1 MDLKKDKVLDEL
13 NLKLR
18 KLTNKFNN
26 SLTDLQIII
35 GEIGKIYNNERLE
48 IERTED
54 IIETIIM
61 ELSWKLRFLT
71 VKLQKP
77 NSVC

>member
-18 KLTNKFNN
+18 KLTNKFND
-26 SLTDLQIII
+26 SLTNLQIII

-54 IIETIIM
+54 IMETIIM

>member
-26 SLTDLQIII
+26 SLTNLQIII

-54 IIETIIM
+54 IMETIIM

>member
-35 GEIGKIYNNERLE
+35 GEIGKIYNNERIE

-54 IIETIIM
+54 IMETIIM

>member
-35 GEIGKIYNNERLE
+35 GEIGKKYNNERLE

-54 IIETIIM
+54 IMETIIM

>member
-54 IIETIIM
+54 IMETIIM
-61 ELSWKLRFLT
+61 ELSWKLSFLT

>member
-26 SLTDLQIII
+26 SLTNLQIII
-35 GEIGKIYNNERLE
+35 GEIGKIYDNERLE

-54 IIETIIM
+54 IMETIIM

>member
-54 IIETIIM
+54 IMETIIM

>member
-1 MDLKKDKVLDEL
+1 MDLKKDKVLDQL

-35 GEIGKIYNNERLE
+35 GEIEKIYNNERLE
-48 IERTED
+48 TERTED
-54 IIETIIM
+54 IMETIIM

>member
-1 MDLKKDKVLDEL
+1 MDLKKDKVLDQL

-35 GEIGKIYNNERLE
+35 GEIEKIYNNERLE
-48 IERTED
+48 TERTED
-54 IIETIIM
+54 IMETIIM
-61 ELSWKLRFLT
+61 ELSWKLRF
-71 VKLQKP
+71 
-77 NSVC
+77 